1 MTDRENRS
9 PRWANRRLVDKTA
22 AGTTGH
28 WSGHNDPVTGPLPA
42 RRSASRVPA
51 APVTSA
57 LTAATSPAA
66 AEVLSKEIRVGVGVA
81 LMWPMVAVFG
91 FLALTG
97 VVVALGATA
106 TARYEFERNG
116 AREPQRRSSSARTSS
131 AHPAGSR
138 LAEAETRPQPQAV
151 GIAVRPVPPAPGGAP
166 VTGWWLVGESGR
178 DVVAG
183 PFPDRMDADW
193 AALSGG
199 HDATAVYG
207 VRGPDGSVVRRPS
220 PDERVWLDELGQQLD
235 RLPEDWDELLTDTDE
250 LTTLVVEVT
259 AALVEA
265 GLPLHD
271 CAQRGPSTEQQT
283 SSLPAGG
290 VCLTPE
296 PGLEGI
302 LVSWRPHDRMSLQ
315 LVRGAYADA
324 AVQQSMNAAI
334 AEVLWHLGFAV
345 QEFGSTGCQLV
356 TAVQR

>member
-1 MTDRENRS
+1 MS
-9 PRWANRRLVDKTA
+9 
-22 AGTTGH
+22 
-28 WSGHNDPVTGPLPA
+28 
-42 RRSASRVPA
+42 
-51 APVTSA
+51 
-57 LTAATSPAA
+57 
-66 AEVLSKEIRVGVGVA
+66 VGVA

-91 FLALTG
+91 FLGLTG
-97 VVVALGATA
+97 LVVALGATA

-116 AREPQRRSSSARTSS
+116 ARELQRRSSSTRTSS

-138 LAEAETRPQPQAV
+138 LADAETRPQPQAV
-151 GIAVRPVPPAPGGAP
+151 GLAVRPVPAAGGAP
-166 VTGWWLVGESGR
+166 VTGWWLVDEDSPQA
-178 DVVAG
+178 VAG
-183 PFPDRMDADW
+183 PFPDQMDADW
-193 AALSGG
+193 AALAGG
-199 HDATAVYG
+199 YEAVAVYG
-207 VRGPDGSVVRRPS
+207 VRAPDGAVSRRPS

-235 RLPEDWDELLTDTDE
+235 RLPEDWDELLSDTDE

-271 CAQRGPSTEQQT
+271 CAQRGPSTEGQKST
-283 SSLPAGG
+283 LPAGG

-296 PGLEGI
+296 PGLAGI

-345 QEFGSTGCQLV
+345 ESFGSTGCQLV
-356 TAVQR
+356 TAVQRD